1 MKFLKNFNLPL
12 AAVVFFAAIIAVIV
26 FTLSPR
32 QSRDEVLIAAT
43 KRLEKKTLPAG
54 ILGQINEENFFVV
67 YLTSGCKACSD
78 ELNLLSE
85 LYVNSPGLK
94 IFAIMSEDESVV
106 ENYVRDN
113 NIEFPVIR
121 DRNLDML
128 RDLKLEF
135 FPTNLM
141 IENGTIKRAY
151 LGVPE
156 NKEKLSA
163 LIPD

>member
-12 AAVVFFAAIIAVIV
+12 VAVVFCAAVIAVIV
-26 FTLSPR
+26 FTMSRPQR
-32 QSRDEVLIAAT
+32 RDELTAAA

-54 ILGQINEENFFVV
+54 ISGQINEKNFFVV
-67 YLTSGCKACSD
+67 YLTSGCRACSD

-94 IFAIMSEDESVV
+94 IFGIMSEDESVV
-106 ENYVRDN
+106 KNYVRDN
-113 NIEFPVIR
+113 NIKFPVIR

-141 IENGTIKRAY
+141 IENGIIKRAY
-151 LGVPE
+151 IGVPE
-156 NKEKLSA
+156 NKEELLA

>member
-12 AAVVFFAAIIAVIV
+12 VVVVFFAGITATII
-26 FTLSPR
+26 FTMSRP
-32 QSRDEVLIAAT
+32 QSNDELLIAT
-43 KRLEKKTLPAG
+43 KRLEKKVLPAS
-54 ILGQINEENFFVV
+54 ISDQINEKKFFVV

-78 ELNLLSE
+78 DLALLSE

-94 IFAIMSEDESVV
+94 IFGIMGEDESVV
-106 ENYVRDN
+106 KNYVRDN
-113 NIEFPVIR
+113 NIKFPVIQ

-141 IENGTIKRAY
+141 IENGTIRRAY
-151 LGVPE
+151 VGVPE
-156 NKEKLSA
+156 SKEKLLA
-163 LIPD
+163 LIAD